1 MSAYLVARVDV
12 TDPEQYAEYMKHT
25 PRVVQQYGGRFIA
38 RGASPLTLEGE
49 QDTLRNVIIEFP
61 TTDDAVSFYNS
72 PEYGKC
78 RALRAG
84 AAVGQFVVLEGYPD
98 SDWTAALAA
107 SSELS
112 FD

>member
-1 MSAYLVARVDV
+1 MSAFLVARVDV
-12 TDPEQYAEYMKHT
+12 TDAEQYGEYMQHT
-25 PRVVQQYGGRFIA
+25 PRVVHQYGGRFIA

-49 QDTLRNVIIEFP
+49 QDTLRNVMIEFP
-61 TTDDAVSFYNS
+61 TVDDAVTFYNS

-84 AAVGQFVVLEGYPD
+84 AATGQFVVLEGYPEA
-98 SDWTAALAA
+98 DWTAALAA

-112 FD
+112 FE